1 MRFKRKKRIRKKRL
15 QTRKDRILT
24 LANAISIS
32 RIFLTIPLIMV
43 FEDVAAGMGE
53 KINYAFI
60 LIIIIALTDF
70 LDGYVARKVD
80 ETTNFGKL
88 IDPVADKLIVV
99 SALGI
104 LLASYGTYWFTMPAL
119 VIIAREIVISA
130 LREWMAE
137 VNRSGTVRVGLLAKV
152 KTGVQMTAIACLLI
166 AEPGAM
172 SFWLV
177 IGYLLIYLAAILT
190 FWSMVR
196 YLIAAWPSLR
206 NGFTESSKN

>member
-1 MRFKRKKRIRKKRL
+1 
-15 QTRKDRILT
+15 
-24 LANAISIS
+24 
-32 RIFLTIPLIMV
+32 
-43 FEDVAAGMGE
+43 
-53 KINYAFI
+53 
-60 LIIIIALTDF
+60 
-70 LDGYVARKVD
+70 
-80 ETTNFGKL
+80 
-88 IDPVADKLIVV
+88 
-99 SALGI
+99 
-104 LLASYGTYWFTMPAL
+104 MPAL

-190 FWSMVR
+190 VWSMVR
-196 YLIAAWPSLR
+196 YLIVAWPSLR
-206 NGFTESSKN
+206 SGLTKISDD